1 MRLSSAPPTR
11 SRRLFATTVA
21 LLGIA
26 LSTAAAPPATPS
38 RADPV
43 STVRAPGPAGT
54 PRTAATATDVAADP
68 AAAAAATPPIVRT
81 EQGRIQGRRLAA
93 TGTSTNTA
101 ASTGTSTDV
110 DFFGKIPYA
119 AAPTGSLRWR
129 PPQPPRSWKGTR
141 DGGAPSPACPQTE
154 NSNGP
159 RSETEDCLYLDVWR
173 PDTTAAR
180 TGKAPVLFWIFGG
193 GGINGSGSQY
203 DARKLAAET
212 GSVVVTVNHRLGWLG
227 FLALPELS
235 EASPDRTS
243 GQFGFQDQIAAL
255 GWLKK
260 NAAAFGGD
268 PRQVTVAG
276 QSAGGRAVC
285 RLLTS
290 PRAAGLFRRAVI
302 QSGACN
308 ADALAPREHAGTSFA
323 AAVGCG
329 GERSRAATLACLR
342 GKSVSTLIDRPNPP
356 GTPAIGG
363 TALPRD
369 PQQAIESGRFTRV
382 PVLVGNT
389 HDENRPYPGISQPAT
404 DASLKAWIDRT
415 YPALADEVSEQY
427 AAMEPA
433 DAAGAIAS
441 DTDRVCRAW
450 KIENALARHTP
461 VYAYEFDDFTAPAE
475 AVTPGFAWGAY
486 HTTELEYLF
495 DFTRSDGSAKFLTGL
510 NPRQEKLAREM
521 RDDWGTFVSTGKP
534 APRSTWPAYRPG
546 RHPAVLQF
554 QLSGARVTH
563 HFAEDHRCGFWD
575 EHGLIKL
582 A

>member
-1 MRLSSAPPTR
+1 MRHSSALPTR
-11 SRRLFATTVA
+11 SRRLLTTAAA

-26 LSTAAAPPATPS
+26 LSTAAAAPPTTSPTTPPARS
-38 RADPV
+38 DSV
-43 STVRAPGPAGT
+43 STVRASTSQAAPA
-54 PRTAATATDVAADP
+54 P
-68 AAAAAATPPIVRT
+68 APVAAATSPTVRT
-81 EQGRIQGRRLAA
+81 KQGRIQGRRLTD
-93 TGTSTNTA
+93 TGTD
-101 ASTGTSTDV
+101 TGTNVGTAV

-119 AAPTGSLRWR
+119 AAPTGSLRWQ
-129 PPQPPRSWKGTR
+129 PPQPPRSWKGIR
-141 DGGAPSPACPQTE
+141 DAGAPSPACPQTE

-159 RSETEDCLYLDVWR
+159 RSEAEDCLYLDVWR
-173 PDTTAAR
+173 PDTAAAR
-180 TGKAPVLFWIFGG
+180 AGKAPVLYWIFGG

-235 EASPDRTS
+235 AASPDRTS

-255 GWLKK
+255 GWLRK

-290 PRAAGLFRRAVI
+290 PQATGLFQRAVI

-308 ADALAPREHAGTSFA
+308 ADALDPRERAGTSFA
-323 AAVGCG
+323 DAVGCG
-329 GERSRAATLACLR
+329 EEQSRAATLACLR

-356 GTPAIGG
+356 GAPTIGG

-369 PQQAIESGRFTRV
+369 PQQAIDSGRFTRV

-404 DASLKAWIDRT
+404 AASLKAWIART
-415 YPALADEVSEQY
+415 YPAVADEVSQQY

-450 KIENALARHTP
+450 KIENALARHTK
-461 VYAYEFDDFTAPAE
+461 VYAYEFNDFTAPAE
-475 AVTPGFAWGAY
+475 AETPGFAWGAY

-495 DFTRSDGSAKFLTGL
+495 NFTRSDGSPKFLTGL
-510 NPRQEKLAREM
+510 NGRQEKLAREM
-521 RDDWGTFVSTGKP
+521 RDGWGAFVRAGTPVST
-534 APRSTWPAYRPG
+534 SVWPVYRPG

-554 QLSGARVTH
+554 QPSGSRVTRT
-563 HFAEDHRCGFWD
+563 FAEDHRCGFWD

-582 A
+582 S